1 MSAWGR
7 RGGESYGD
15 DYDDRHYA
23 AGSYDSEYYDDE
35 YYCHEYYDASD
46 SPTEVFDRPR
56 RRDNV
61 AVRAVRM
68 LSGLV
73 CGAVVILALVVG
85 GAQYLAG
92 DRGVPGPGVE
102 SVAAHVV
109 AAIVVIAAQ
118 ISADRRR
125 GLSALPGSAV
135 VFVTSAFLM
144 FTQWWG

>member
-1 MSAWGR
+1 MNARRR
-7 RGGESYGD
+7 RGDDSYDENYYDDRYYDGD
-15 DYDDRHYA
+15 DYYDNYYGD
-23 AGSYDSEYYDDE
+23 SYYG
-35 YYCHEYYDASD
+35 ASD
-46 SPTEVFDRPR
+46 APTEVFDRAE

-61 AVRAVRM
+61 AVRAVRA

-73 CGAVVILALVVG
+73 CGAVVVLAFVVG
-85 GAQYLAG
+85 GAQYLSG

-102 SVAAHVV
+102 SVSAHVV

-125 GLSALPGSAV
+125 GMAALPGSAV
-135 VFVTSAFLM
+135 VFVTAVFLM